1 MEARESRKEGKDK
14 VYLLLNIEAG
24 GNFSNSPRWFFRRV
38 AIRRTDRSRR
48 YRERERRDEKMLDRR
63 EPLHSPHLTAQR
75 LDAFPFELRF
85 GIKIRS
91 CISKNHFSQL
101 HLSSSILF
109 PSPFLVS
116 NVRWKSVVKFS
127 RLPTEESR
135 ELVSEKRDKI
145 IALSE
150 YNARARAALS
160 RKFVGID
167 GARSICA
174 WAIHTPLSLH
184 RFVAAKIDRPAFLR
198 PFHFATL
205 RMRRRGG
212 SGEEARGMERGGER
226 TIGTPRFAQRPTVIN
241 WREKRRGRGGG
252 GGGRVA
258 SRGETDVAGVNRLN
272 IFQPENGM
280 GLELATLGKSRTPTF
295 SLRLVWNNNDESSC
309 LFPDTFE

>member
-1 MEARESRKEGKDK
+1 MDGELNRRMEARESRKEGKDK

-91 CISKNHFSQL
+91 CISENHFSQL
-101 HLSSSILF
+101 HLSSSVLF

-167 GARSICA
+167 GARSISA
-174 WAIHTPLSLH
+174 WAIHTPCRCIVSL
-184 RFVAAKIDRPAFLR
+184 RRKSIGPLFFALFTSPRSECGDEEDREKKREGWNGAAKEQSVHHGLR
-198 PFHFATL
+198 
-205 RMRRRGG
+205 RD
-212 SGEEARGMERGGER
+212 
-226 TIGTPRFAQRPTVIN
+226 QR
-241 WREKRRGRGGG
+241 
-252 GGGRVA
+252 
-258 SRGETDVAGVNRLN
+258 
-272 IFQPENGM
+272 
-280 GLELATLGKSRTPTF
+280 
-295 SLRLVWNNNDESSC
+295 
-309 LFPDTFE
+309 

>member
-101 HLSSSILF
+101 HLSSSVLF
-109 PSPFLVS
+109 PFPFLVS

-167 GARSICA
+167 GARSISA
-174 WAIHTPLSLH
+174 WAIHIPLYASFRCGENRSA
-184 RFVAAKIDRPAFLR
+184 RFSSP
-198 PFHFATL
+198 
-205 RMRRRGG
+205 
-212 SGEEARGMERGGER
+212 
-226 TIGTPRFAQRPTVIN
+226 
-241 WREKRRGRGGG
+241 
-252 GGGRVA
+252 
-258 SRGETDVAGVNRLN
+258 
-272 IFQPENGM
+272 
-280 GLELATLGKSRTPTF
+280 F
-295 SLRLVWNNNDESSC
+295 SLRHAPNAATRRIGRRSARDGTGRRKNNRYTTVCAETNGDKLAREKTRRRRRRRASRESGRNRCRRGKSIKHIPAGEWNGTRVSDVGQKPYSNFLASSG
-309 LFPDTFE
+309 LE

>member
-1 MEARESRKEGKDK
+1 MYD
-14 VYLLLNIEAG
+14 
-24 GNFSNSPRWFFRRV
+24 GNLSLNSPDYRRKNLESSYRKN
-38 AIRRTDRSRR
+38 ATKLSR
-48 YRERERRDEKMLDRR
+48 YRNITREHARHYRGNSL
-63 EPLHSPHLTAQR
+63 
-75 LDAFPFELRF
+75 
-85 GIKIRS
+85 
-91 CISKNHFSQL
+91 
-101 HLSSSILF
+101 
-109 PSPFLVS
+109 
-116 NVRWKSVVKFS
+116 
-127 RLPTEESR
+127 ESM
-135 ELVSEKRDKI
+135 ELVRFLRGPFTSP
-145 IALSE
+145 
-150 YNARARAALS
+150 
-160 RKFVGID
+160 
-167 GARSICA
+167 CM
-174 WAIHTPLSLH
+174 H

-241 WREKRRGRGGG
+241 WREKRRGGG